1 VRCVPLPYRVSSN
14 RIVPEVLA
22 LCTLTSLRGCTPDPT
37 CSRSLVSQRA
47 VDYHERDMNRSNV
60 ILIIVLLVSALA
72 ILATAS
78 LLHNG
83 LSSRATPT
91 SFEAMLA
98 RNARHMAI
106 PASAREQQ
114 NPVPASPEIL
124 RDARL
129 HFADHCATCHG
140 NEGAGDTMIGKGLY
154 PKPPDLRA
162 VDTQKLS
169 DGELFWIIE
178 NGVRFTG
185 MPAFGGTHGSQDD
198 SWKLVRFIRHL
209 PQLSSDE
216 RVEMERYNPK
226 GPGDRKEE
234 NDEEDFL
241 RGKPVQQK
249 PESEH
254 HH

>member
-1 VRCVPLPYRVSSN
+1 MSRGNTLLL
-14 RIVPEVLA
+14 IA
-22 LCTLTSLRGCTPDPT
+22 L
-37 CSRSLVSQRA
+37 VA
-47 VDYHERDMNRSNV
+47 V
-60 ILIIVLLVSALA
+60 ALA
-72 ILATAS
+72 IVAAAS

-91 SFEAMLA
+91 FLEAMLA

-106 PASAREQQ
+106 PAGARKQQ
-114 NPVPASPEIL
+114 NPMPATPGNL

-129 HFADHCATCHG
+129 HFADHCAICHG
-140 NEGAGDTMIGKGLY
+140 NEGTGDTPIGKGLY

-162 VDTQKLS
+162 EETQKLS

-185 MPAFGGTHGSQDD
+185 MPAFGGSHGSEED

-209 PQLSSDE
+209 PQLSADE
-216 RVEMERYNPK
+216 RMEMQRYNPK
-226 GPGDRKEE
+226 GPEDRAEE
-234 NDEEDFL
+234 NEEEDFL
-241 RGKPVQQK
+241 RGAPVQQK
-249 PESEH
+249 PESSH